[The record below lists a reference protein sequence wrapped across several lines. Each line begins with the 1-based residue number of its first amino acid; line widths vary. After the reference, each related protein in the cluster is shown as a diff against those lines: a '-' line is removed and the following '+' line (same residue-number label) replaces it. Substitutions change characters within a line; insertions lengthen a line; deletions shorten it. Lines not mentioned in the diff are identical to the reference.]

1 MRNDNL
7 ALPPATPSLPC
18 RHEHD
23 DHATAAT
30 TTPRHS
36 SLPPQD
42 EDGLTAFELAKKD
55 GQTEIAQLL
64 SPNGSRKSVKGGGGG
79 DGGGEGGGGGCCVVS

>member
-42 EDGLTAFELAKKD
+42 EDGLTATLVGVLAL
-55 GQTEIAQLL
+55 GA
-64 SPNGSRKSVKGGGGG
+64 
-79 DGGGEGGGGGCCVVS
+79 